1 MDEDTKR
8 YLILPVTFCLALLRL
23 PVNHHAD
30 TTGNTSL
37 LK

>member
-8 YLILPVTFCLALLRL
+8 YLILPAKFCLALLCL
-23 PVNHHAD
+23 LVNQHAD
-30 TTGNTSL
+30 TTGNASL